1 MDGWMDGLK
10 AFLRIAYSNQKR
22 HFFNVGIP
30 LPGMA
35 FFFFISQHRFVCVD
49 DCIILDLINTTTQR
63 GVGILENIL
72 WLCTAIRDHHLP
84 NTTIQVNRRVITH
97 CTIAHNRASKVFLI
111 VSITFQKIE
120 MLLTDHALLFSPMEK
135 DVLQM
140 FLRVKE
146 EMGMKVCAFFV
157 CVTCLML
164 IVDHI

>member
-1 MDGWMDGLK
+1 MGHAPKTIFRTRATCD
-10 AFLRIAYSNQKR
+10 AHFR
-22 HFFNVGIP
+22 HLHGSV
-30 LPGMA
+30 
-35 FFFFISQHRFVCVD
+35 FFFISQHRFVSVD

-63 GVGILENIL
+63 GLGILENIL

-84 NTTIQVNRRVITH
+84 NTTIQVNRRVTTH
-97 CTIAHNRASKVFLI
+97 CTIARNRASKVFLI

-164 IVDHI
+164 IVGHI